1 MLFFFLIEISKTND
15 RVSTLEE
22 KYQNSTRQNGNFKT
36 NFFFHKVKPLL
47 LATQDF
53 RSVGVGTGLE

>member
-22 KYQNSTRQNGNFKT
+22 KFQNSTRQNGNFKT
-36 NFFFHKVKPLL
+36 IFFHKVKPLL